1 MAVLKRL
8 FHGPEQGSGEESRY
22 YLARD
27 TESGQ
32 VFVLHELSL
41 RQAGMVRR
49 NSEHIELSAFLLR
62 KDAACERLLEL
73 FGTLVGD

>member
-41 RQAGMVRR
+41 RQAEWSG
-49 NSEHIELSAFLLR
+49 
-62 KDAACERLLEL
+62 
-73 FGTLVGD
+73 GTPSTSS